1 MKITVVRPGEGH
13 KAYEIAA
20 NTFAEMSLKVSG
32 NECVT
37 VTDAETVP
45 ASDLV
50 VLIGSDSVNN
60 LTAKLFLEMKTKS
73 FGIR

>member
-20 NTFAEMSLKVSG
+20 NTFAEMSLKVAG

-37 VTDAETVP
+37 VTDA
-45 ASDLV
+45 AQ
-50 VLIGSDSVNN
+50 
-60 LTAKLFLEMKTKS
+60 
-73 FGIR
+73 FGIIPISPAVNSPRIP